1 MQIKRHAPCGVP
13 AYWENDE
20 RFHACLR
27 GASFPAR
34 LVVRLYMM
42 ECTWKLNQMQIRLRS
57 LMLSTAFQE
66 HPHQLEPSQIDKRS
80 C

>member
-1 MQIKRHAPCGVP
+1 
-13 AYWENDE
+13 
-20 RFHACLR
+20 
-27 GASFPAR
+27 
-34 LVVRLYMM
+34 M